1 MICFMDIS
9 LNSAVSIKESS
20 IRTIQAIHPGW
31 QIVIIIYEVNFSFYD
46 CTTSTHYRRNKQY
59 KHPSTDHCIV
69 SSSISQLGS
78 RPSCSCT
85 LWNIYLF
92 TMGSKTKISLSIIF
106 ISYEIQG
113 DLINSGWSWSR
124 SISFNLQGRAVVSKC
139 GWMGRRCRLNSDIW
153 SNDYFVHQKDV
164 VVILSH

>member
-1 MICFMDIS
+1 MKLIFHFTTA
-9 LNSAVSIKESS
+9 LHPPTTAGTSS
-20 IRTIQAIHPGW
+20 
-31 QIVIIIYEVNFSFYD
+31 
-46 CTTSTHYRRNKQY
+46 

-113 DLINSGWSWSR
+113 DLINSGWCW

-139 GWMGRRCRLNSDIW
+139 GRMGGRCRLNSDIW
-153 SNDYFVHQKDV
+153 SNDYFDSSKRCCCDIVPLDKFRQRLRG
-164 VVILSH
+164 LSCRDKRKNI